1 MTKLLLLFGFLTI
14 FTSCQKGAY
23 LVQRSSGMVN
33 APYFNSF
40 GIMQNQNENDVE
52 AKLEKIIRKTLI
64 KSKWIYDSENP
75 DFIVTIKYENQ
86 NSDIFINLLD
96 SKTFKCIWQGK
107 VMDLPKSSN
116 EQQLN
121 RMILVALGR

>member
-1 MTKLLLLFGFLTI
+1 MHKLLLLFGFLSV
-14 FTSCQKGAY
+14 FSSCQKGAY
-23 LVQRSSGMVN
+23 LVQRSSGMAN
-33 APYFNSF
+33 SPYTNSF
-40 GIMQNQNENDVE
+40 GIMQNQNGNEVE
-52 AKLEKIIRKTLI
+52 AKLERIVRKTLI

-86 NSDIFINLLD
+86 NSDIYINLLD
-96 SKTFKCIWQGK
+96 SKNFTCIWQGK

-121 RMILVALGR
+121 RMVLAALGR

>member
-1 MTKLLLLFGFLTI
+1 
-14 FTSCQKGAY
+14 
-23 LVQRSSGMVN
+23 
-33 APYFNSF
+33 
-40 GIMQNQNENDVE
+40 MQNQNENDVE

-64 KSKWIYDSENP
+64 KSKWIYDSENT

-96 SKTFKCIWQGK
+96 SKNFKCIWQGK